1 MKRTPVDKGVLMLY
15 ILDEYVYTLLPKKK
29 VTFWAVVFHANK
41 EQCFVALG

>member
-29 VTFWAVVFHANK
+29 K
-41 EQCFVALG
+41 